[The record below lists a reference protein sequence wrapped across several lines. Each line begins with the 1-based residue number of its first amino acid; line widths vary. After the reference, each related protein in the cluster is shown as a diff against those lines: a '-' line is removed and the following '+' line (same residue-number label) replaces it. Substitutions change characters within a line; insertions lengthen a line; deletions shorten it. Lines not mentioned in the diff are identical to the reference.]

1 MTCETCAH
9 WCAIT
14 QKQLDGRLKNMAET
28 PGGQPHPCPQ
38 CHGIDWATT
47 RAMIKDELPKRWWQW
62 RPKEPPSW
70 RTIRMVNV
78 VGAIVCIGV
87 AVTQE
92 EKWIAIADGV
102 IGGFNIA
109 GIFHATAM
117 IRMRAVFDSMHQAF
131 DQMAELNGALIQDK
145 VHFILRQAPD
155 DDSPPISPRLH

>member
-47 RAMIKDELPKRWWQW
+47 TEMVGEEKPKRSWPERLKQ
-62 RPKEPPSW
+62 PLSW
-70 RTIRMVNV
+70 RALTWLHGVTAVVMFGLAVITENRWVGLADAFVAGCNV
-78 VGAIVCIGV
+78 GGV
-87 AVTQE
+87 M
-92 EKWIAIADGV
+92 
-102 IGGFNIA
+102 
-109 GIFHATAM
+109 HASGM
-117 IRMRAVFDSMHQAF
+117 IRMSRAFDGMNQAF
-131 DQMAELNGALIQDK
+131 DQMAELNSALIQDK
-145 VHFILRQAPD
+145 VHLILRQGAD